1 MRNAILSALMFV
13 MSATGMSANAYE
25 KGDFVLRAGATTVD
39 PNSDSSDIN
48 LPGVPTLEAEVDDD
62 TQLGIIPMYM
72 MTEHVGLELLAATP
86 FKHDISLKGQGV
98 DLPAAST
105 KHLPPTL
112 SIQYY
117 PRGGESGWQPYLG
130 VGVNYT
136 IFFDEKTTRQLD
148 ETLNMILGANDVDL
162 ELDNSFGLSAQAGLD
177 FPLTENFGI
186 NLSVWYIDIDTN
198 ATVKTDVGNVDFKVD
213 IDPWVYNIGIAYR
226 F

>member
-1 MRNAILSALMFV
+1 MKEAVLSTFV
-13 MSATGMSANAYE
+13 LVFLITGMNAGAYE
-25 KGDFVLRAGATTVD
+25 KGDVVLRAGAVTVD
-39 PNSDSSDIN
+39 PNSSSSDIN
-48 LPGVPTLEAEVDDD
+48 LPGVPTLEAKVDDD
-62 TQLGIIPMYM
+62 TQIGIIPMYM

-112 SIQYY
+112 SAQYY
-117 PRGGESGWQPYLG
+117 PRAGESGWQPYIG

-148 ETLNMILGANDVDL
+148 ETLNAILGANDVDL
-162 ELDNSFGLSAQAGLD
+162 ELDNSFGLSGQVGVD
-177 FPLTENFGI
+177 IPFTEHFGI

-198 ATVKTDVGNVDFKVD
+198 ATVKTDVGDVDFKVD
-213 IDPWVYNIGIAYR
+213 IDPWVYNLGIAYR